1 MGTTDD
7 HRREAEECIAMALQS
22 ADVTDKALWMTLA
35 QSWVRMDEDL
45 AVAAET
51 SLAPAPEEG
60 EEEEDGGAVILEMPF
75 PERD

>member
-1 MGTTDD
+1 MGTDQD

-22 ADVTDKALWMTLA
+22 ADVTDKVLWMTLA

-45 AVAAET
+45 ALAAET
-51 SLAPAPEEG
+51 SLAPAPEE
-60 EEEEDGGAVILEMPF
+60 ESEEDGGAVILEMPF